1 MIEHDGGLRVLGT
14 SLWLDATRSRD
25 RCFVS
30 HAHSDHAVRH
40 RRIIA
45 SPQTARLYEHRL
57 GRTVTE
63 TYAYHA
69 PFEVEN
75 VRCRLL
81 PAGHILGSSQILI
94 DHRGRRVVYTGDCRM
109 RESLTAEP
117 IAVEPCDVLVMEC
130 TFGRPHYLFPEPAE
144 VARRLCRFIEGTWDE
159 HRTPVLLAYALGK
172 SQEAM
177 KLLGDRGYACVVAEP
192 IFRIAGIY
200 EEFGVRFGR
209 YELLDPGLDADGAAG
224 KVVILPPHL
233 RRSQII
239 EDLGPC
245 RTAVLTGWAMDRGCR
260 FRYRVDEAIP
270 LSDHAD
276 FQELIALVRRAKPQ
290 KVYTVHG
297 FPEFAKHL
305 RLLGFDAVHLG

>member
-1 MIEHDGGLRVLGT
+1 VIEHDGGLRVKGMT
-14 SLWLDATRSRD
+14 LWLDATRARD
-25 RCFVS
+25 WSFIS

-45 SPQTARLYEHRL
+45 SPQTARIYAHRL
-57 GRTVTE
+57 GPTSVE
-63 TYAYHA
+63 TPAYHA
-69 PFEVEN
+69 PFQVEGAT
-75 VRCRLL
+75 CRLL

-94 DHRGRRVVYTGDCRM
+94 EHEGKRITYTGDCRV
-109 RESLTAEP
+109 REGLTAEP

-130 TFGRPHYLFPEPAE
+130 TFGRPLYVFPEPAE
-144 VARRLCRFIEGTWDE
+144 VARMICRFIEATWDGG
-159 HRTPVLLAYALGK
+159 RTPVLLAYALGK

-177 KLLGDRGYACVVAEP
+177 KLLGDRGYECVVAEP
-192 IFRIAGIY
+192 IYRIAQIY
-200 EEFGVRFGR
+200 EEFGIRFGR
-209 YELLDPGLDADGAAG
+209 YELLDPGLAREGVRG
-224 KVVILPPHL
+224 KVVIMPPYMK
-233 RRSQII
+233 RSQAL

-245 RTAVLTGWAMDRGCR
+245 RTALLTGWAMDRNCR

-276 FQELIALVRRAKPQ
+276 FQELVSLVRQARPA

-305 RLLGFDAVHLG
+305 RYLGFDADHLG